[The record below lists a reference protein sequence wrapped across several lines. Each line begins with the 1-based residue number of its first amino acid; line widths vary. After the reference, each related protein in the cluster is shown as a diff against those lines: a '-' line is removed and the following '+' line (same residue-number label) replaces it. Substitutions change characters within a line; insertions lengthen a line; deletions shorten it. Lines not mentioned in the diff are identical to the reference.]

1 MTRPFVL
8 ISNILAW
15 LLGVSI
21 AFGSSHALKTPQ
33 LQWGFT
39 VMILASAS
47 VHYVNEYADHETD
60 SLTTRT
66 MFSGGSGVL
75 PSGLVSRDLA
85 LKAGW
90 ATMVLAFITE
100 TYLVYEGFHPLSA
113 LLVLALGTI
122 GGWMYSLK
130 PLKLAWRGLGEVDNA
145 FLGGVLLP
153 LHGYV
158 VASGR
163 FEWWVVLACLPFF
176 LMCFNNLLVVMWPD
190 RLADAKVGKMTLAT
204 LWSEE
209 RLRLLYGA
217 CAATSFTLLL
227 LLTGSVVPFSV
238 FAASLLSLPL
248 VLHGYSTYTRNEVS
262 SSTVYAMVVVM
273 IAQSIAWIAQGF

>member
-1 MTRPFVL
+1 MSRPFVL
-8 ISNILAW
+8 IANVLAW

-21 AFGSSHALKTPQ
+21 AFGSFHALNVPQ
-33 LQWGFT
+33 LLWGFT
-39 VMILASAS
+39 VMMLSSVS
-47 VHYVNEYADHETD
+47 VHYVNEYADYETD
-60 SLTTRT
+60 ALTART

-75 PSGLVSRDLA
+75 PSGLVPRRLA
-85 LKAGW
+85 LRVGW
-90 ATMVLAFITE
+90 VTMALALILE
-100 TYLVYEGFHPLSA
+100 IYLVIEGLHIPSA
-113 LLVLALGTI
+113 LLVLTLGTI
-122 GGWMYSLK
+122 GGWMYSLE

-163 FEWWVVLACLPFF
+163 FELWVVLACLPFS
-176 LMCFNNLLVVMWPD
+176 LMCFNNLLAVMWPD
-190 RLADAKVGKMTLAT
+190 RLADAKAGKMTLAT

-209 RLRLLYGA
+209 RLRVLYGI
-217 CAATSFTLLL
+217 CAASSFTLLL
-227 LLTGSVVPFSV
+227 LLTDNVVPFSV
-238 FAASLLSLPL
+238 FAVSLLSLPL

-273 IAQSIAWIAQGF
+273 VAQSIAWIAHGL

>member
-1 MTRPFVL
+1 MARPFVL
-8 ISNILAW
+8 LSNILAW

-21 AFGSSHALKTPQ
+21 AFGTSHVFSIPVML
-33 LQWGFT
+33 WGFT

-47 VHYVNEYADHETD
+47 VHYVNEYADYETD
-60 SLTTRT
+60 ALTART
-66 MFSGGSGVL
+66 IFSGGSGVL
-75 PSGLVSRDLA
+75 PSGLVPRRLA
-85 LKAGW
+85 LRAGW
-90 ATMVLAFITE
+90 VTMALALILE
-100 TYLVYEGFHPLSA
+100 TYTVIEGLHISSA
-113 LLVLALGTI
+113 LLVLALGTFS
-122 GGWMYSLK
+122 GWMYSLD

-163 FEWWVVLACLPFF
+163 LEWWVVLACLPFS
-176 LMCFNNLLVVMWPD
+176 LMCFNNLLAVMWPD
-190 RLADAKVGKMTLAT
+190 RLADTKVGKMTLAT
-204 LWSEE
+204 LWSEK

-238 FAASLLSLPL
+238 FAASLFSLPF

-273 IAQSIAWIAQGF
+273 IAQSIAWIAQGL